1 MNELEKTERVNWL
14 FDLYGDLLTEK
25 QQQYVSMYYRED
37 LSLSEIAEELDVS
50 RNAVYD
56 QLRRALKS
64 LESYEE
70 SLHLLGRHEE
80 RISLIQKI
88 EKEESMDHSTLLE
101 YLERLK
107 EI

>member
-64 LESYEE
+64 LESYETR
-70 SLHLLGRHEE
+70 LHLLNRHEE